1 MPTYRAK
8 LSCSRPLALLAV
20 TLTALPLAGCGSD
33 ATPVS
38 TTSAPPSEPA
48 PPPGPPTEP
57 EPPAGPDAEC
67 TDSFDSTYE
76 AIQEVI
82 FERRGCTASACHG
95 DAAAGGLDL
104 RADVSYD
111 NLVNVPSIGSL
122 LPLVKPTK
130 VTESYLFQKLAAA
143 TNPAFQV
150 GEIAGAPMP
159 LSGPALS
166 DNELESIRLWIESAA
181 PPTGAIGD
189 EFGGNRVADLL
200 DACLPDPVPVVVEP
214 PDPPEAGAGIQLS
227 LPPLLIPA
235 GGEFES
241 CFAEYLDFRDQI
253 DPRFLAAD
261 GNTAHAN
268 SVEVLAEP
276 NTHHLTFSH
285 SGLGPEDVHAP
296 EFGRWEC
303 ADGPR
308 AGEECDP
315 LDRSTCDGHSCRS
328 QVGRNIACIGYG
340 PPRAGDF
347 IRSGSPVLRAER
359 AQGREG
365 LFAEFPTHGI
375 FYWNLHAFNLTKEPL
390 LHHHYTNIYFTE
402 DLRFEVDQYRDSSGI
417 FMAAGTPPFTR
428 REICREN
435 VVPQGTLIAMLS
447 AHTHKRGELFTMTLK
462 STGEEIYR
470 NAFWD
475 DPVRK
480 TFDPPLH
487 FDDPDPENRTIVF
500 CAVFNNGLTR
510 NGEFDTGLVTRRSR
524 RPPGT
529 SCTPIACAEGRIAEP
544 CDGPDD
550 HATCDTSA
558 GAGDGLCDACAI
570 TAGTTSDDEMFI
582 LNGATLH
589 AVD

>member
-1 MPTYRAK
+1 M
-8 LSCSRPLALLAV
+8 LLAA
-20 TLTALPLAGCGSD
+20 ALGAVPFAGCGSGPGPASSID
-33 ATPVS
+33 APPFES
-38 TTSAPPSEPA
+38 PPLPGPPSEPELPAA
-48 PPPGPPTEP
+48 P
-57 EPPAGPDAEC
+57 EC
-67 TDSFDSTYE
+67 ADSFDSTYE

-82 FERRGCTASACHG
+82 FERRGCTAAVCHG

-104 RADVSYD
+104 RAGVSYD
-111 NLVNVPSIGSL
+111 NLVDAPSVGSHL
-122 LPLVKPTK
+122 DRVEPTK
-130 VTESYLFQKLAAA
+130 VTQSYLFQKLAAA

-159 LSGPALS
+159 LSGPPLL
-166 DNELESIRLWIESAA
+166 DRELEAMRLWIEAAA
-181 PPTGAIGD
+181 PPSGAIGD

-200 DACLPDPVPVVVEP
+200 DACLPDPVPVVLGRPEP
-214 PDPPEAGAGIQLS
+214 PKEGEGIQLS
-227 LPPLLIPA
+227 LPPHLIPA
-235 GGEFES
+235 GSEFEI

-253 DPRFLAAD
+253 DSRFLSPD
-261 GNTAHAN
+261 GNMVYAN

-276 NTHHLTFSH
+276 NTHHMTFSY
-285 SGLGPEDVHAP
+285 SGLGAGDVHAP

-308 AGEECDP
+308 AGEDCDP

-328 QVGRNIACIGYG
+328 EVGPNVACIGYG
-340 PPRAGDF
+340 PPGAGDF

-359 AQGREG
+359 AQGRDG
-365 LFAEFPTHGI
+365 YFSRFPTHGI
-375 FYWNLHAFNLTKEPL
+375 YYWNLHAFNLSSEAL
-390 LHHHYTNIYFTE
+390 RHHHYTNIYFTD

-435 VVPQGTLIAMLS
+435 VVPQGTVITMLS
-447 AHTHKRGELFTMTLK
+447 SHTHKRGELFTMTLK

-475 DPVRK
+475 DPVRQN
-480 TFDPPLH
+480 FEPPLL
-487 FDDPDPENRTIVF
+487 FDGEDPESRTIVF

-510 NGEFDTGLVTRRSR
+510 DGDFDTGLVTRLSR

-529 SCTPIACAEGRIAEP
+529 TCKPIACAEGRIAEL
-544 CDGPDD
+544 CDGPGD
-550 HATCDTSA
+550 HATCDTSP

-582 LNGATLH
+582 LNGATIV
-589 AVD
+589 AVN